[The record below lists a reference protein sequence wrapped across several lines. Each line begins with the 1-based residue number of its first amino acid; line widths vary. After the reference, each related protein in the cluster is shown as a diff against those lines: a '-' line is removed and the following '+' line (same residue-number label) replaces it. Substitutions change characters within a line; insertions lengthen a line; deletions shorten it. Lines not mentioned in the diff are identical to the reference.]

1 VIADLLKAKLQDLGS
16 QANSILQGITTVT
29 KSDVVNL
36 ILECHSGFLSASEIE
51 RLKALHLDQVKYAFW
66 VANKLKAAKAAGQDV
81 TLSEILESSQ
91 PLITGEGTA
100 KRTRARRKKTVKDI
114 ATETPPNSPLG

>member
-1 VIADLLKAKLQDLGS
+1 MQDLGS